1 MLQFL
6 WCCSLAVVL
15 AWWRLLVAVKIQLI
29 EQFTLLR
36 LAMVLSETQ
45 LPAKLVRGIDGLK
58 YPSGLWLNTEYGRW
72 QTAFD
77 MNKYFDEIISIF
89 AGC

>member
-1 MLQFL
+1 MLKFL
-6 WCCSLAVVL
+6 WGCSLAVVL
-15 AWWRLLVAVKIQLI
+15 AWRRLLVAVKIQLI

-58 YPSGLWLNTEYGRW
+58 YLSGLWLNT
-72 QTAFD
+72 
-77 MNKYFDEIISIF
+77 
-89 AGC
+89 

>member
-1 MLQFL
+1 
-6 WCCSLAVVL
+6 
-15 AWWRLLVAVKIQLI
+15 
-29 EQFTLLR
+29 
-36 LAMVLSETQ
+36 MVLSETQ

-77 MNKYFDEIISIF
+77 MNKYFDEIISIYGGSKR
-89 AGC
+89 GCRK